1 MLQISRVRVEFN
13 VMDSS
18 MKGIC
23 EAWTIGYNVKSLD
36 RSTKTMFGT
45 EIYPDIKELFIHA
58 PIPWVLIHMVP
69 IIQTNH

>member
-13 VMDSS
+13 VMDSN
-18 MKGIC
+18 MKEMCGT
-23 EAWTIGYNVKSLD
+23 EDD
-36 RSTKTMFGT
+36 RLQRKITRYKTMFGT
-45 EIYPDIKELFIHA
+45 ETYPDITELFIHA

>member
-1 MLQISRVRVEFN
+1 
-13 VMDSS
+13 

-45 EIYPDIKELFIHA
+45 EIYLDIKELFIHA